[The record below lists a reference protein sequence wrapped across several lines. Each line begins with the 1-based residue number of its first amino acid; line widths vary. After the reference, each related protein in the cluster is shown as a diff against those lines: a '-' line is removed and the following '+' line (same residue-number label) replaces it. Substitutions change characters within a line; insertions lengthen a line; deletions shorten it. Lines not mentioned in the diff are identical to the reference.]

1 MMTLTATTSW
11 VFRFWHFTTWPKVPW
26 PRTSRIRYRFLGD
39 GQQCDT
45 MVRTRGSVLVTGFL
59 RPEDV
64 VDV

>member
-1 MMTLTATTSW
+1 MTLTATTSW

-39 GQQCDT
+39 GQQWDT
-45 MVRTRGSVLVTGFL
+45 VVPTGGSVLVTGLF
-59 RPEDV
+59 RPENV